1 MSSNLSG
8 WADYP
13 PIHTH
18 IHTHAVCSLAGAATT
33 GFELRVGGSRKL
45 RLKCEGVGELSS
57 WVTALASVP
66 GMQEALPSLGGSDG
80 PPEPGDAERA
90 RLFTEGLAG
99 LTGAVL
105 KEAVA
110 PLSSACSA
118 MAASQARLGE
128 RLDLLAHQW
137 GQVSSGLGG
146 VGALQEEER
155 ADMREREGLRR
166 PVAEAE
172 VPVNES
178 AARESVAGLEFAGG
192 VDCAVKPGQARIEP
206 RDIDGYFGH
215 HTGMAS
221 AAGAGQHGM
230 DDARAKGLGRQGPCD
245 TDFSD
250 LTPRS
255 QSGRVRLRRRGGGC
269 AELQEGWDTWG
280 DKALPTKNFCWLHS
294 GEAAGVEHSTGLRHA
309 ASTHNASTQ
318 MAMVEDAVRKTQKDN
333 RYGPDEMPLL
343 EHVRKSGFAA
353 EALAIAYD
361 LGGREAVAARLGL
374 RVAPDA
380 VAMSRFADWQ
390 NVEKAV
396 RRAAASLREYQ
407 RRQELTRRA
416 KVAASGAR
424 GSKRARLARA
434 TAAQNQSMSDAA
446 LEPAAKLRMPNGKQL
461 CAQGMEQVDKAIR
474 EVHGGHAAVAH
485 KLDLLPPIPE
495 IAVKRAPRTRPWQ
508 VGVPGAGLPAA
519 ESAGFG
525 LGSAPRCTVE
535 REPLAP
541 SLWGGKAFRFSIP
554 KSQGARYFQD
564 FNNVRL
570 VIEELVRQGSPGG
583 LHLQPLR
590 RRDLR
595 WMPTERQLVEHG
607 LDDVLQAIQLWHG
620 GMHQAAR
627 KLGKRIQGPG
637 ERAMRASMRTPDED
651 SIAAETH
658 IKHHPTQWSS
668 RDVIFSSGP

>member
-1 MSSNLSG
+1 
-8 WADYP
+8 
-13 PIHTH
+13 
-18 IHTHAVCSLAGAATT
+18 
-33 GFELRVGGSRKL
+33 VGGARKL
-45 RLKCEGVGELSS
+45 RLKCEGVGELCS

-137 GQVSSGLGG
+137 GHVSSGLGG
-146 VGALQEEER
+146 RGALQEEER
-155 ADMREREGLRR
+155 ADTRESQGLRR
-166 PVAEAE
+166 PVAE

-192 VDCAVKPGQARIEP
+192 VGCAVKPGQARIEP
-206 RDIDGYFGH
+206 RDIAGYVGH
-215 HTGMAS
+215 HIGMAS
-221 AAGAGQHGM
+221 AADGAGQHGVV
-230 DDARAKGLGRQGPCD
+230 DARARGLGRQGLCD
-245 TDFSD
+245 MDSSD

-255 QSGRVRLRRRGGGC
+255 QSGRLRLRRRGGGC

-294 GEAAGVEHSTGLRHA
+294 GEAAGVEHSTDKAR
-309 ASTHNASTQ
+309 TQ
-318 MAMVEDAVRKTQKDN
+318 MAGVEDAVRETQKVN
-333 RYGPDEMPLL
+333 QYAPDEMPLL

-380 VAMSRFADWQ
+380 VAMSRFADWRV
-390 NVEKAV
+390 VEKAV

-416 KVAASGAR
+416 KDAASGAR

-434 TAAQNQSMSDAA
+434 AAAQSQCMRDAA
-446 LEPAAKLRMPNGKQL
+446 QEPAAKLRMPNGKQL

-474 EVHGGHAAVAH
+474 EVHGGHAAVAR

-495 IAVKRAPRTRPWQ
+495 IAVKRAPRARPWQ
-508 VGVPGAGLPAA
+508 VGVPGAGLLDA
-519 ESAGFG
+519 ESAGLG
-525 LGSAPRCTVE
+525 LGSALRCTVE

-554 KSQGARYFQD
+554 KEAGARYFQD

-570 VIEELVRQGSPGG
+570 VIEELGRQGSPGG
-583 LHLQPLR
+583 LHLQPER

-607 LDDVLQAIQLWHG
+607 LEDVLQAIQLWHG

-637 ERAMRASMRTPDED
+637 ERAKRACVRTLDED
-651 SIAAETH
+651 SIAAEMQ

-668 RDVIFSSGP
+668 QDVIFSSGP